1 MHFIVQTW
9 LKVLFPAN
17 FLSSSQDQG
26 RLHLS
31 DRYICVCVYTYVFN
45 WSLIEGFGVWNMP
58 ESLKVAWVQW
68 APEALLRGSV
78 RWLQRLL
85 QRQRTWDEAPGVKL
99 LENSLLPPG
108 SASASG
114 SCLVMAPDVGA
125 FGHPPTIPVSLRGE
139 CPSNCNH
146 RTAPCLDAY
155 TDGAMSALIE
165 AQWRAGLH
173 QVSACHCY
181 LLERV
186 NISVWEELQTSARRR
201 RMLQEWEEAIHLQPG
216 VLCWG

>member
-1 MHFIVQTW
+1 M
-9 LKVLFPAN
+9 LFPAN

-99 LENSLLPPG
+99 WRTLCYRRALPALRVRALWWHPM
-108 SASASG
+108 SVP
-114 SCLVMAPDVGA
+114 LVIHWQYPFLSVGNVPLTA
-125 FGHPPTIPVSLRGE
+125 TAELHLAWMLTPTAR
-139 CPSNCNH
+139 CP
-146 RTAPCLDAY
+146 L
-155 TDGAMSALIE
+155 
-165 AQWRAGLH
+165 W
-173 QVSACHCY
+173 
-181 LLERV
+181 
-186 NISVWEELQTSARRR
+186 
-201 RMLQEWEEAIHLQPG
+201 
-216 VLCWG
+216 